1 MNWMLFRTALV
12 LLYLWNIYS
21 IIYCWGH
28 DIFLKSWAENKILFF
43 MSMLLFLKGFHFLYQ
58 EQLVHIITQTELQNQ
73 TETPWDNI
81 LPFKAHLNQ
90 FTQSSGIKIDFFLYK
105 ACSSFDNIKKS
116 CTIHSYLCIW
126 YGDIL
131 YSLAVPSTLK
141 SFDAVYLGA

>member
-1 MNWMLFRTALV
+1 
-12 LLYLWNIYS
+12 
-21 IIYCWGH
+21 
-28 DIFLKSWAENKILFF
+28 

-105 ACSSFDNIKKS
+105 ACSSFDNIKKNPVQS
-116 CTIHSYLCIW
+116 TVISVFDMETFCIHLP
-126 YGDIL
+126 
-131 YSLAVPSTLK
+131 SLLLWSLLMLFTSVPSILTLEMLFHTRILLFISK
-141 SFDAVYLGA
+141 TCLLWWEKCLTLCLSAV